1 MPVIG
6 MNIKGMEASKISEE
20 ASQKIDISSTPK
32 ITDIKE
38 VDFNLVGKKVLSVSY
53 EFTTSYEPK
62 IGKIRLSGELF
73 YMSKDPKELSKQW
86 KKEKKLPEP
95 VSMEILN
102 HLFRRCLIKTAQ
114 ISEDLQL
121 PPPIQ
126 MPRVVPKKA
135 EASYVG

>member
-1 MPVIG
+1 M
-6 MNIKGMEASKISEE
+6 
-20 ASQKIDISSTPK
+20 
-32 ITDIKE
+32 
-38 VDFNLVGKKVLSVSY
+38 
-53 EFTTSYEPK
+53 FTCSYEPK
-62 IGKIRLSGELF
+62 FGKIWLSGVLF
-73 YMSKDPKELSKQW
+73 SMSKEPKELSKQW